1 MNEKDNEKE
10 IKETEEE
17 KNEEEM
23 TEETPKEETEQK
35 KKFDPKEFFKKINE
49 EDVYPLIVPI
59 LFEGKELKEL
69 PLTGMKDLRGR
80 NYEDATNLLRAE
92 GKLQSAADY
101 DSADFRVAILR
112 VTTGIAIEVI
122 RELHSVDYRTLLN
135 VVEGFLSRVG

>member
-10 IKETEEE
+10 IREEEE

-23 TEETPKEETEQK
+23 IEEKEEETEK
-35 KKFDPKEFFKKINE
+35 KKFDVKEFFKKINE

>member
-10 IKETEEE
+10 IREEEE

-23 TEETPKEETEQK
+23 IEEKEEETEK
-35 KKFDPKEFFKKINE
+35 KKFDVKEFFKKINE
-49 EDVYPLIVPI
+49 EDVYPLIIPI

>member
-10 IKETEEE
+10 IREEEE
-17 KNEEEM
+17 KNEEE
-23 TEETPKEETEQK
+23 TIEEKEEETEK
-35 KKFDPKEFFKKINE
+35 KKFDVKEFFKKINE

>member
-10 IKETEEE
+10 IREEEE

-23 TEETPKEETEQK
+23 IEGKEEETEK
-35 KKFDPKEFFKKINE
+35 KKFDVKEFFKKINE

>member
-10 IKETEEE
+10 IREEEE

-23 TEETPKEETEQK
+23 IEEKEKETEK
-35 KKFDPKEFFKKINE
+35 KKFDVKEFFKKINE

>member
-10 IKETEEE
+10 IEESEEEIKEEIKEEAKET
-17 KNEEEM
+17 
-23 TEETPKEETEQK
+23 KEEDKK
-35 KKFDPKEFFKKINE
+35 KKFDPREFFKKINE

-59 LFEGKELKEL
+59 LFEGKELTEL

-92 GKLQSAADY
+92 GKLQSATDY

>member
-10 IKETEEE
+10 IREEEE
-17 KNEEEM
+17 KNEEKM
-23 TEETPKEETEQK
+23 IEEKEEETEK
-35 KKFDPKEFFKKINE
+35 KKFDVKEFFKKINE

-80 NYEDATNLLRAE
+80 NYEDANNLLRAE